1 MLTRGEADDIC
12 AVVAADPECR
22 HRISSVLSFIPSSW
36 GIAGGIRNTGYI
48 ALELGSGARL
58 FDVTSP
64 EGAAMVCVG
73 IAEQTARA
81 LRRQIGCRA
90 ALMRLGDAGTIDRE
104 LRGVA
109 HTATLLQFASSRY
122 VFDWH
127 ATLDLDDPIIHPSV
141 NAFRHGLGGIPR
153 SKFEG
158 FD

>member
-1 MLTRGEADDIC
+1 M
-12 AVVAADPECR
+12 
-22 HRISSVLSFIPSSW
+22 
-36 GIAGGIRNTGYI
+36 
-48 ALELGSGARL
+48 ELGSATRL

-64 EGAAMVCVG
+64 EGTAMVCVG

-90 ALMRLGDAGTIDRE
+90 ALMQLGDAGAIDRN

-109 HTATLLQFASSRY
+109 HTATLLQFGSSRY

-127 ATLDLDDPIIHPSV
+127 ATLDLDDPIIYSSP

-153 SKFEG
+153 SVFEG
-158 FD
+158 LD